1 MLNLVNTCHHKK
13 LLQFYGLYPLHCTL
27 LWLILNLSLLI
38 HLFHH
43 PPPLPLPPLL
53 CLCHSLAWKP
63 GSPLPSRN
71 EPAYNSDVSTTWPCL
86 LIIPNWHYK
95 IQPNKL
101 PPQTVLILVFSF
113 CLSHHPETFFFLN
126 EWLIKIYL
134 TQVLTLL
141 KNFYSILAFPES
153 LDLWITVTPPYLQ
166 VLHL

>member
-1 MLNLVNTCHHKK
+1 MYNIVVWHLCTLKLVTMLNLVNTCHHKK

-43 PPPLPLPPLL
+43 PPPLPPPPLL

-95 IQPNKL
+95 IQPNWSNCLPKL
-101 PPQTVLILVFSF
+101 FSF
-113 CLSHHPETFFFLN
+113 LPSHSAFHTILKLSFFKMN
-126 EWLIKIYL
+126 DWLRSIW
-134 TQVLTLL
+134 L
-141 KNFYSILAFPES
+141 KS
-153 LDLWITVTPPYLQ
+153 
-166 VLHL
+166 